1 MEFESELMRAIME
14 HLPVLV
20 VITPLFG
27 GLLTIFTG
35 LLRRGG
41 GVFSWLWALLTSGA
55 VLFFASLLLWQIQV
69 GGVPVIYR
77 LGSWPEQWGIAYV
90 VDALNAYVIFTV
102 ALLGFMATLYAKPS
116 IDAEIPHDRHHL
128 FYAVWL
134 LAICGMV
141 GIPVT
146 GDAFN
151 VYVLLEIASLT
162 AYTLI
167 AMGWERDRRA
177 LVASLKYVIL
187 GSIGATFILLGI
199 GYLLM
204 LTGTLNMADMHE
216 QLVLLHRRGDIA
228 ENRTVL
234 VGFAFLIVGLGIKM
248 ALFPLHLWLP
258 NAYTYAPSAVSV
270 LMASTA
276 TKVGVYMT
284 FRFVFTIWG
293 GTYDTSEDMNFL
305 GMLACAG
312 ILLSSISAMQQF
324 DAKRVLAYSSVG
336 QLAYIV
342 LGFSLVN
349 GPGVTASVIHVFNH
363 AVVKGAM
370 FMALG
375 AVCLRTGG
383 TSIEHLQGLGRK
395 MPLTMA
401 AFTAGGFGLIGV
413 PLTAGFVSKW
423 YLVEGTMQDG
433 LWGYAFVVLIGGLLA
448 LIYVWRLVEII
459 WLRPPLDPQLDV
471 KEAPLIM
478 LIPMWILV
486 GLSIAF
492 GVDASWTA
500 ESAQAAARVMLE
512 GVKP

>member
-1 MEFESELMRAIME
+1 
-14 HLPVLV
+14 
-20 VITPLFG
+20 
-27 GLLTIFTG
+27 
-35 LLRRGG
+35 
-41 GVFSWLWALLTSGA
+41 
-55 VLFFASLLLWQIQV
+55 
-69 GGVPVIYR
+69 
-77 LGSWPEQWGIAYV
+77 
-90 VDALNAYVIFTV
+90 
-102 ALLGFMATLYAKPS
+102 
-116 IDAEIPHDRHHL
+116 
-128 FYAVWL
+128 
-134 LAICGMV
+134 
-141 GIPVT
+141 
-146 GDAFN
+146 
-151 VYVLLEIASLT
+151 
-162 AYTLI
+162 
-167 AMGWERDRRA
+167 
-177 LVASLKYVIL
+177 
-187 GSIGATFILLGI
+187 
-199 GYLLM
+199 
-204 LTGTLNMADMHE
+204 
-216 QLVLLHRRGDIA
+216 
-228 ENRTVL
+228 
-234 VGFAFLIVGLGIKM
+234 
-248 ALFPLHLWLP
+248 
-258 NAYTYAPSAVSV
+258 VSV

-293 GTYDTSEDMNFL
+293 GVYDTSEDMNFL
-305 GMLACAG
+305 SMLACAG

-363 AVVKGAM
+363 AIVKGAM

-383 TSIEHLQGLGRK
+383 TTVEHLQGLGRK

-478 LIPMWILV
+478 LIPMWILI

-492 GVDASWTA
+492 GIDASWTA

-512 GVKP
+512 GAKP